1 MNDPCDDQVPDS
13 VSGRLRRPR
22 MIVAGLVLALVSSAA
37 ALREAA
43 ADVFTLEN
51 GERLEGTIVHATR
64 NTIIIRRDIGGIR
77 QVRAEDL
84 TEVAITASDGGLL
97 VGQLLGW
104 ADGVYELSSN
114 DRVLRVQDGA
124 VIAATEIEPTIG
136 PALTAPAQAT
146 TSPAIETAPATATAA
161 PQTAPATEPTATAAA
176 EPKTAIEPPAPEPTE
191 IPSAATTPA
200 AESPVEEPAVAETE
214 PPADEGEIA
223 ALDQDEAEAPPPA
236 ADGEPRLAIDASAEP
251 VAESVTTLV
260 FQVKLSRPAKRSV
273 VVIYAT
279 VDGTAKAGTDYEAQQ
294 GVITIQPGAT
304 TAELHAPL
312 IDDDQAEGEEHFR
325 LFLSTDPTVA
335 DVSAKQVRAVIQD
348 DD

>member
-1 MNDPCDDQVPDS
+1 
-13 VSGRLRRPR
+13 

-43 ADVFTLEN
+43 ADLFTLEN
-51 GERLEGTIVHATR
+51 GEQLEGTIVHATR

-146 TSPAIETAPATATAA
+146 TSPAIETAPATATTA
-161 PQTAPATEPTATAAA
+161 PQTATATEPTATAAA
-176 EPKTAIEPPAPEPTE
+176 EPKTTSEPPAPEPT
-191 IPSAATTPA
+191 
-200 AESPVEEPAVAETE
+200 EEPAVAETE

-223 ALDQDEAEAPPPA
+223 ALDQDETEAPPPA
-236 ADGEPRLAIDASAEP
+236 TDGEPRLAIDASAEP
-251 VAESVTTLV
+251 VAESVATLV
-260 FQVKLSRPAKRSV
+260 FEVKLSRPSKRSV

-279 VDGTAKAGTDYEAQQ
+279 VDGTAKAGTDYEPQQ

>member
-13 VSGRLRRPR
+13 VTVRLRRQR
-22 MIVAGLVLALVSSAA
+22 MIVTGLVLALMVSSTGWLRSAA
-37 ALREAA
+37 AEL
-43 ADVFTLEN
+43 FTLEN
-51 GERLEGTIVHATR
+51 GEQLEGTIVHATR
-64 NTIIIRRDIGGIR
+64 NTIIILRDIGGIR
-77 QVRAEDL
+77 QVRVKEL
-84 TEVAITASDGGLL
+84 TEIAITARDGRQL
-97 VGQLLGW
+97 VGRFVGW
-104 ADGVYELSSN
+104 ADGVYELDAD

-136 PALTAPAQAT
+136 PALTSPVETA
-146 TSPAIETAPATATAA
+146 TSPAIETAPATATAT
-161 PQTAPATEPTATAAA
+161 PQIETEPTVTAAA

-191 IPSAATTPA
+191 IPSAATAPVG
-200 AESPVEEPAVAETE
+200 ESPVEEPAVAETE

-223 ALDQDEAEAPPPA
+223 ALDQDEVETPPA
-236 ADGEPRLAIDASAEP
+236 VAEGQPRLAIDASAEP
-251 VAESVTTLV
+251 VTESVTALV
-260 FQVKLSRPAKRSV
+260 FVVKLSRPAKRSV

-279 VDGTAKAGTDYEAQQ
+279 VDGTAKAGTDYEPQQ
-294 GVITIQPGAT
+294 GVITLEPGTT
-304 TAELHAPL
+304 TAELYTPL